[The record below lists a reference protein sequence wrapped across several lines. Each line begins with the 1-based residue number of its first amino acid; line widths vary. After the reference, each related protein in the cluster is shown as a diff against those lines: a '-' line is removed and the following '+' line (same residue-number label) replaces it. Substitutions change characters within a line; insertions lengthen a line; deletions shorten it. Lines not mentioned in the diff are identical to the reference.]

1 MSIFKL
7 RKHIEISVPDVSAVG
22 TVDTWTAFTDP
33 NVVFRLKYFTGLC
46 RSNDLW
52 LYGISKLP
60 DLTLLRSTAEILIL
74 GTPRLPVTYVIRQGL
89 NMGNQPKQDR
99 VKKKD

>member
-1 MSIFKL
+1 MNTLDVQNISIVKSVKMSIFKL

-46 RSNDLW
+46 RSNDL
-52 LYGISKLP
+52 
-60 DLTLLRSTAEILIL
+60 
-74 GTPRLPVTYVIRQGL
+74 
-89 NMGNQPKQDR
+89 
-99 VKKKD
+99 